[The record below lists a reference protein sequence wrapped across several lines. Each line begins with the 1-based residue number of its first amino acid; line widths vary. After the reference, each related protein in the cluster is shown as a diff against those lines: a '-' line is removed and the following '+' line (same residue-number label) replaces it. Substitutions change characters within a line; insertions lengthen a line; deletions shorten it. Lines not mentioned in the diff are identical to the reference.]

1 MASAVAKESD
11 ELLTHVTHDDLL
23 EFGLIPEFVGRL
35 PMVVGLTSLDES
47 ALVKI
52 LTEPKNALIK
62 QYQRYFGM
70 DGVESS
76 FTDDA
81 LKAIAQTAIK
91 HKTGARGLRT
101 VLEETLM
108 EVMYDIPGR
117 NDIRKCVVNAEAVT
131 NKTRPL
137 LLTRGGQTV
146 DVTVIPSAT
155 ELRGES
161 A

>member
-1 MASAVAKESD
+1 M
-11 ELLTHVTHDDLL
+11 HVTHDDLL

-35 PMVVGLTSLDES
+35 PMVVGLQSLDEA
-47 ALVKI
+47 ALIRI

-62 QYQRYFGM
+62 QYQRYFQM
-70 DGVESS
+70 DGVELV

-81 LKAIAQTAIK
+81 LKAVAENAIK

-108 EVMYDIPGR
+108 EVMYEIPGR
-117 NDIRKCVVNAEAVT
+117 SDVKKCVVNADSVV

-137 LLTRGGQTV
+137 LLTRGGSEI
-146 DVTVIPSAT
+146 DIPVISSNQA
-155 ELRGES
+155 ES